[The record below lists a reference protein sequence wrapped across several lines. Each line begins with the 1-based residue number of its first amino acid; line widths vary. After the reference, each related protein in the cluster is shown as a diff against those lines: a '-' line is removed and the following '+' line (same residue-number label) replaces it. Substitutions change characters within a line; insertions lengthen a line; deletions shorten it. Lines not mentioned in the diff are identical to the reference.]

1 MILDRLANWERYVK
15 MHPGFKAAFDYLRRP
30 ESGNLPAGKHSIDG
44 ERLYVMIV
52 RETARGRQRAKLES
66 HRKYIDIQFTVA
78 GAEEIGWKPTPECS
92 AIESPYDAGKDL
104 GLFGDIPESWFG
116 VKPLSLAMFFPEDAH
131 APLAGQGE
139 LHKAVM
145 KVAVN
150 W

>member
-1 MILDRLANWERYVK
+1 MILDRLANWVRYVP
-15 MHPGFKAAFDYLRRP
+15 MHPGFKAAFDFLRRP
-30 ESGNLPAGKHSIDG
+30 ESGNLPSGKHSIDG

-92 AIESPYDAGKDL
+92 AIESPYDAEKDL
-104 GLFGDIPESWFG
+104 AFFGDIPESWFA
-116 VKPLSLAMFFPEDAH
+116 VKPLSFAMFFPEDAH
-131 APLAGQGE
+131 APLAGQGD

-145 KVAVN
+145 KVAVD

>member
-15 MHPGFKAAFDYLRRP
+15 MHPGFKPAFDFLRRP
-30 ESGNLPAGKHSIDG
+30 ESANLPSGKHSLDG

-92 AIESPYDAGKDL
+92 AIESPYEAEKDL
-104 GLFGDIPESWFG
+104 ALFGDIPESWFG
-116 VKPLSLAMFFPEDAH
+116 VKPLSFAMFFPEDAH